1 VALGTRVAR
10 LRAQGKS
17 MVVQVPPR
25 DDSARNHL
33 TEVEGWLEADDQ
45 FFEAIDQILLDRI
58 THIARVQ
65 RAQSFGC
72 GIAKLVD

>member
-10 LRAQGKS
+10 RRAQGKS
-17 MVVQVPPR
+17 MAVQVPPR

-65 RAQSFGC
+65 RSQSFGC